1 MLRAARVTID
11 NAARAADTVA
21 APEATEVPTMRDASE
36 HALIPIL
43 KRQLVERQIDRREFL
58 RYATLLGMSAP
69 AAYAFAG
76 RITGQPLVAPAA
88 AQNLP
93 RGGTLR
99 LGMRCQDLKSP
110 HTYSWVESSNS
121 ARQVLDYLTVTG
133 VDNVTRPGLVDKWEA
148 SPDLKTWTLK
158 VRRSVKWHNGRQ
170 FNADDVIWNLKHALD
185 PKTGSSMV
193 GLMKG
198 FLLDEFETGDKDDKG
213 NPKKSTRLW
222 DANAIQKVDAFTVR
236 LNGKT
241 AQLAIPEQL
250 FHYPM
255 LIQDPAE
262 NGEFKVGSN
271 GTGAFTLV
279 ESEVGRRQVLKARKD
294 YWGGGPYLD
303 EIQFIDLGDDPAAAV
318 SALASKQVDGL
329 YAADIVQLDAL
340 QKLPHVQMYQVTTA
354 YTATARVQP
363 VKPFDDKRVRQA
375 LRYAIDSNVIL
386 QISHKGLGQVGEH
399 HHVSPVHPEY
409 AKLVP
414 FQRDVAKARRLLA
427 EAGYSSGIDTEIIC
441 RPQPGWE
448 LLAVQAMVEQW
459 KDAGIRVKINVM
471 PSTQYWEVWTKVP
484 FGFTTW
490 AHRPL
495 GVMSLALA
503 YRSGV
508 PWNESKYS
516 NPEFD
521 RLLSLAEG
529 TIDVAARREV
539 MAQLEK
545 ILQDDGPIVQPVWR
559 AIFTFLDKRVQG
571 FKAHPTLYIFGHQ
584 LAITT

>member
-1 MLRAARVTID
+1 MRK
-11 NAARAADTVA
+11 ADDHV
-21 APEATEVPTMRDASE
+21 
-36 HALIPIL
+36 LIPTL
-43 KRQLVERQIDRREFL
+43 KRQLADGLIDRREFL
-58 RYATLLGMSAP
+58 RYATLLGMSAT
-69 AAYAFAG
+69 AAYTVAGRFAG
-76 RITGQPLVAPAA
+76 EPLVAPAA

-93 RGGTLR
+93 KGGTLR

-110 HTYSWVESSNS
+110 HTYSWIESANV
-121 ARQVLDYLTVTG
+121 ARQVVDYLTVTG
-133 VDNVTRPGLVDKWEA
+133 VDNVTRPGLAEKWEA

-158 VRRSVKWHNGRQ
+158 LRRNVKWHNGRQ
-170 FNADDVIWNLKHALD
+170 FNADDVVWNLKRVLD
-185 PKTGSSMV
+185 PKVGSSTV
-193 GLMKG
+193 GALKG
-198 FLLDEFETGDKDDKG
+198 FILEEYETGEKDDKG
-213 NPKKSTRLW
+213 NAKKSTRLW
-222 DANAIQKVDAFTVR
+222 DANAIQKVDAFTVK

-241 AQLAIPEQL
+241 ANLAIPELL
-250 FHYPM
+250 FHYPL
-255 LIQDPAE
+255 LILDPAE

-279 ESEVGRRQVLKARKD
+279 ESEVGRRNVLKARKEP

-303 EIQFIDLGDDPAAAV
+303 ELQFIDLGDDPAASVA
-318 SALASKQVDGL
+318 ALASKQVDGL

-340 QKLPHVQMYQVTTA
+340 KNIPNAQMYQVTTA
-354 YTATARVQP
+354 YTATARMQP

-375 LRYAIDSNVIL
+375 MRYAVDSNTIL
-386 QISHKGLGQVGEH
+386 QIAHKGLGQVGEH

-409 AKLVP
+409 AKLP
-414 FQRDVAKARRLLA
+414 MFQRDVAKAKKLLA
-427 EAGYSSGIDTEIIC
+427 DAGYPNGIDTEIIA

-459 KDAGIRVKINVM
+459 KEAGIRVKINVM

-503 YRSGV
+503 YRTGV

-521 RLLSLAEG
+521 RLLTMAEG
-529 TIDVAARREV
+529 TIDVVSRREI
-539 MAQLEK
+539 MAQLER

-559 AIFTFLDKRVQG
+559 AVFTFHDKRVQG
-571 FKAHPTLYIFGHQ
+571 FKCHPALYIFAHQ
-584 LAITT
+584 LAMTT

>member
-1 MLRAARVTID
+1 MR
-11 NAARAADTVA
+11 NAD
-21 APEATEVPTMRDASE
+21 E
-36 HALIPIL
+36 HVLIPTL
-43 KRQLVERQIDRREFL
+43 KRQLVDRQIDRREFL
-58 RYATLLGMSAP
+58 RYAALLGMSLP
-69 AAYAFAG
+69 AAEAFAR
-76 RITGQPLVAPAA
+76 RITGESLVTPAS

-99 LGMRCQDLKSP
+99 IGMRCQDLKSP
-110 HTYSWVESSNS
+110 HTYSWIESSNT
-121 ARQVLDYLTVTG
+121 ARQVLDYLTITG
-133 VDNVTRPGLVDKWEA
+133 PDNITRPALIEKWES
-148 SPDLKTWTLK
+148 SPDLKTWTLR
-158 VRRSVKWHNGRQ
+158 VRRGVKWHSGRQ
-170 FNADDVIWNLKHALD
+170 FTADDVVWNLKRVLE
-185 PKTGSSMV
+185 PKTGSSV
-193 GLMKG
+193 LGLMKG
-198 FLLDEFETGDKDDKG
+198 FLLDEYETGEKDDKG
-213 NPKKSTRLW
+213 NAKKSTRLW
-222 DANAIQKVDAFTVR
+222 DANAIQKIDAHTVR

-255 LIQDPAE
+255 LILDPAE

-294 YWGGGPYLD
+294 YWGGGPHLD
-303 EIQFIDLGDDPAAAV
+303 EIHFIDLGDDPAAAV
-318 SALASKQVDGL
+318 GALASRQVDGL
-329 YAADIVQLDAL
+329 YGADITQLDAL

-375 LRYAIDSNVIL
+375 LRYAVDSSAVL
-386 QISHKGLGQVGEH
+386 QIAHKGLGQVGEH

-409 AKLVP
+409 AKLPP
-414 FQRDVAKARRLLA
+414 FQRDVAKAKRLLA
-427 EAGYSSGIDTEIIC
+427 DAGYPNGIDTEIAC
-441 RPQPGWE
+441 KPQPGWE

-459 KDAGIRVKINVM
+459 KEAGIRVKINVM
-471 PSTQYWEVWTKVP
+471 PSTQYWEIWTKTP

-490 AHRPL
+490 SHRPL

-503 YRSGV
+503 YRTGV

-521 RLLSLAEG
+521 RLLGMAEG
-529 TIDVAARREV
+529 TIDVTARREI

-545 ILQDDGPIVQPVWR
+545 ILQEDGPIVQPVWR
-559 AIFTFLDKRVQG
+559 GIFTFMDKRVQG
-571 FKAHPTLYIFGHQ
+571 FKAHPSLYIFGHQ
-584 LAITT
+584 LAIG

>member
-1 MLRAARVTID
+1 MR
-11 NAARAADTVA
+11 NADEHVL
-21 APEATEVPTMRDASE
+21 VPT
-36 HALIPIL
+36 L
-43 KRQLVERQIDRREFL
+43 KRQLADGQIDRREFL
-58 RYATLLGMSAP
+58 RYAVLLGMSVS
-69 AAYAFAG
+69 AANAVG
-76 RITGQPLVAPAA
+76 RSITGQSLVTPAA
-88 AQNLP
+88 AQSLP

-110 HTYSWVESSNS
+110 HTYSWVESANS
-121 ARQVLDYLTVTG
+121 ARQVLDYLAITG
-133 VDNVTRPGLVDKWEA
+133 PDNITRPGLIEKWEA
-148 SPDLKTWTLK
+148 SPDLKTWTLR
-158 VRRSVKWHNGRQ
+158 VRRGVKWHNGRQ
-170 FNADDVIWNLKHALD
+170 FTADDVIWNLKHVLD
-185 PKTGSSMV
+185 PKTGSSV
-193 GLMKG
+193 LGLMKG
-198 FLLDEFETGDKDDKG
+198 FLLDEVDTGDKDDKG

-222 DANAIQKVDAFTVR
+222 DANAIQKVDAYTVR

-250 FHYPM
+250 FHYPL
-255 LIQDPAE
+255 LILDPTD

-294 YWGGGPYLD
+294 YWGGGPYVD
-303 EIQFIDLGDDPAAAV
+303 ELHFIDLGDDPAAAV

-329 YAADIVQLDAL
+329 YAADITQLDAL
-340 QKLPHVQMYQVTTA
+340 QKLPHVQMYQVPTA

-386 QISHKGLGQVGEH
+386 QIAHKGLGQVGEH

-409 AKLVP
+409 AKLP
-414 FQRDVAKARRLLA
+414 MFQRDVARAKRLLA
-427 EAGYSSGIDTEIIC
+427 EAGYPNGLDTEIAC
-441 RPQPGWE
+441 KPQPGWE

-459 KDAGIRVKINVM
+459 KEAGIRVKINVM
-471 PSTQYWEVWTKVP
+471 PSTQYWEIWTKTP

-503 YRSGV
+503 YRTGV

-521 RLLSLAEG
+521 RLLGMAEG
-529 TIDVAARREV
+529 TIDVAARREM

-545 ILQDDGPIVQPVWR
+545 ILQEDGPIVQPVWR
-559 AIFTFLDKRVQG
+559 AIFTFMDKRVQG
-571 FKAHPTLYIFGHQ
+571 FKVHPTLYIFGHQ
-584 LAITT
+584 LAIST